1 VPAGRLFVGT
11 SGFAY
16 PAWTPRF
23 YPAGLAAR
31 DLLSYYGGRFPAV
44 ELNNTFYARPNA
56 AKVAAWLAATP
67 PDFRFAVKAQ
77 RGASMRALLT
87 DPVGSVPWLTE
98 PLAAFGERLG
108 AVLYRVPANV
118 RRDDER
124 LAALLGRWP
133 RDLPLCL
140 EFQDPSWLVDET
152 FAALA
157 QAGATL
163 CATDLPDTD
172 DEPTIRRTGAFL
184 YLRLRRHAYPDAAL
198 RPGPPGSRRSS
209 RTAGTPTCF
218 SATTTTGARPSSRI
232 GCERRSR
239 PERGRCRAAEMPGLT
254 GRAGPRT
261 LRRAERD
268 EDHQLLGD
276 VVEAVRDCGLDE
288 HDGASPDRP
297 RLAAHGDPATSRHD
311 PVNLVLRVR
320 RLEIRLPHSEDVQP
334 DRQVGRAQEFVP
346 RATRCGASLD
356 EIGEFVGVHS
366 APLDLIPTRRGYPA
380 ADLANGVVPPRN
392 AQFGGRT

>member
-118 RRDDER
+118 QRDDER
-124 LAALLGRWP
+124 LAALLARWP

-157 QAGATL
+157 HAGATL

-198 RPGPPGSRRSS
+198 AAWAARIAPFLEDGRDAYVFFRHDDDGRATEFADRL
-209 RTAGTPTCF
+209 RTAVE
-218 SATTTTGARPSSRI
+218 AGARS
-232 GCERRSR
+232 
-239 PERGRCRAAEMPGLT
+239 MPG
-254 GRAGPRT
+254 R
-261 LRRAERD
+261 
-268 EDHQLLGD
+268 
-276 VVEAVRDCGLDE
+276 
-288 HDGASPDRP
+288 
-297 RLAAHGDPATSRHD
+297 
-311 PVNLVLRVR
+311 
-320 RLEIRLPHSEDVQP
+320 
-334 DRQVGRAQEFVP
+334 
-346 RATRCGASLD
+346 
-356 EIGEFVGVHS
+356 
-366 APLDLIPTRRGYPA
+366 
-380 ADLANGVVPPRN
+380 
-392 AQFGGRT
+392 